1 MTKTAPPL
9 VSTEFLAREL
19 GAAKMRVVDGS
30 WHMPSSGRNARAEF
44 EARHI
49 PGAVFFD
56 IDAIADTSIP
66 LPHMVAGEARFAAM
80 AGALGIGEADRI
92 VVYDSLG
99 LYSAARVWWN
109 FRIMG
114 AAQVYV
120 LDGGLPRWLAE
131 DRPVESGV
139 PYPAPAR
146 FNARLRPGAVIP
158 ADGILTAL
166 KQPGET
172 QIADVRPA
180 GRFNGEVAEPR
191 PGLRRGHIPGS
202 LNLPFDDLIEDGA
215 LREVAEL
222 VIRMRAAG
230 IDPEK
235 PVISTCGSG
244 VTAPILN
251 LALAVAGYERMQV
264 YDGSWAEWG
273 ANPGLPIA

>member
-1 MTKTAPPL
+1 MTRPQSPL
-9 VSTEFLAREL
+9 VSTGFLAREL
-19 GAAKMRVVDGS
+19 GAADLRIIDGS
-30 WHMPSSGRNARAEF
+30 WHMASSGRNASAEF

-66 LPHMVAGEARFAAM
+66 LPHMVAGEAKFAAM

-114 AAQVYV
+114 AAQVFV
-120 LDGGLPRWLAE
+120 LDGGLPKWLAE
-131 DRPVESGV
+131 ARPVESGA
-139 PYPAPAR
+139 PYPLPAR
-146 FNARLRPGAVIP
+146 FKARLRPGAVISAP
-158 ADGILTAL
+158 GIIAL
-166 KQPGET
+166 LETPGGA
-172 QIADVRPA
+172 QIVDVRPA
-180 GRFNGEVAEPR
+180 ARFNAEVDEPR
-191 PGLRRGHIPGS
+191 LGLRRGHIPGS
-202 LNLPFDDLIEDGA
+202 LNLPFGELIEDGA
-215 LREVAEL
+215 LR
-222 VIRMRAAG
+222 AAAALLARLRTAG
-230 IDPEK
+230 VDPGK

-251 LALAVAGYERMQV
+251 LALAVAGYDRMQV